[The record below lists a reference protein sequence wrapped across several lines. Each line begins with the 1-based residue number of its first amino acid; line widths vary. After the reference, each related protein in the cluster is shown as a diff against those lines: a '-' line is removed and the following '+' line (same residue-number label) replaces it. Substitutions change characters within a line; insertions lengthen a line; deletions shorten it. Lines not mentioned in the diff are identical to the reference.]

1 LTSFRVICKDN
12 EKRLNGIVDR
22 SSDRLKENPRE
33 QIGFADIILDE
44 SPVFFVAIG
53 RDGKTIRM
61 NTTMLKALEYTP
73 DEVEDVDYLT
83 TFVPEEDREG
93 LMRVFK
99 KIVEHG
105 EQTLNENRVISKTGK
120 VYFIEWHGKPVF
132 GPDGSFDFFVGVG
145 IDITKRKDIEKSL
158 TQSLERLRRS
168 ISGIV
173 DAISMT
179 VEIRDPYTAGHQRRV
194 AWLARAIAQEMGLSS
209 EMVEGVRSAG
219 QIHDI
224 GKIAVPAEILTMPR
238 KLTPIEFSIIK
249 THPEMGYNILKDID
263 FPYPLADIVLQ
274 HHERLDGSGYPK
286 GIKGDEIIIE
296 SRILAVADVVEA
308 IASHRPYRPAQ
319 GIDIALG
326 EIEINKGI
334 LYDEKAVDACIRLF
348 KEKGFNF

>member
-1 LTSFRVICKDN
+1 
-12 EKRLNGIVDR
+12 
-22 SSDRLKENPRE
+22 
-33 QIGFADIILDE
+33 
-44 SPVFFVAIG
+44 
-53 RDGKTIRM
+53 
-61 NTTMLKALEYTP
+61 
-73 DEVEDVDYLT
+73 
-83 TFVPEEDREG
+83 
-93 LMRVFK
+93 
-99 KIVEHG
+99 
-105 EQTLNENRVISKTGK
+105 
-120 VYFIEWHGKPVF
+120 
-132 GPDGSFDFFVGVG
+132 
-145 IDITKRKDIEKSL
+145 
-158 TQSLERLRRS
+158 
-168 ISGIV
+168 
-173 DAISMT
+173 
-179 VEIRDPYTAGHQRRV
+179 
-194 AWLARAIAQEMGLSS
+194 
-209 EMVEGVRSAG
+209 
-219 QIHDI
+219 
-224 GKIAVPAEILTMPR
+224 MPR